1 MLLRQ
6 KQRAALLLS
15 TKEMKQIL
23 EEQEENKYRADL
35 GLCEIEIPC
44 SVPTYLTN
52 NMKRKGGEGM
62 ILRGKMK
69 KIVRI
74 VLDLITWILVAAVV
88 GYLVLLLTGH
98 ELYVVKSGSM
108 EPAIHTG
115 SVCIVNTNADYD
127 DMKVGDIVAF
137 KSGKAKVTH
146 RVKAVTREGIET
158 KGDAND
164 HSDGISVN
172 PENFIGEN
180 IYSVPYI
187 GYGLI
192 ELSTMRG
199 KIILITG
206 IAVILLLGALVK
218 EDEKEAKNEEK
229 TVE

>member
-1 MLLRQ
+1 
-6 KQRAALLLS
+6 
-15 TKEMKQIL
+15 MKDGKASFSPLMRSSETMSAFIF
-23 EEQEENKYRADL
+23 NFPKYTFL
-35 GLCEIEIPC
+35 F
-44 SVPTYLTN
+44 YHTN